1 MRLAER
7 CIVMCSSAAL
17 ARVLPPTEPPRPAPV
32 RAYLSVCPP
41 LPERAAP
48 PLDVT
53 REIVDMGPA
62 LRRRAQRLTRS
73 AAEAED
79 LAQETVLRA
88 LDAAPEFASREHLRA
103 WLYTVLRN
111 AFVSRRRRDRNAERA
126 AAELTVMIEQRGP
139 APGPRFLTKS
149 VERALEALPEPFA
162 RVVQLVDLEDNTYA
176 DASAALGVPI
186 GTIMSRLFRG
196 RQRLA
201 RALAA
206 RDDLAR

>member
-1 MRLAER
+1 
-7 CIVMCSSAAL
+7 
-17 ARVLPPTEPPRPAPV
+17 
-32 RAYLSVCPP
+32 
-41 LPERAAP
+41 
-48 PLDVT
+48 
-53 REIVDMGPA
+53 MGPA

-162 RVVQLVDLEDNTYA
+162 SVVQLVDLEDHTYA

-201 RALAA
+201 RALAP